1 MSSHDAPFAREAEY
15 AGCALVS
22 TADLGDPQFWDLRR
36 FELELE
42 RKRVLAR
49 LALGATELTDDLE
62 QVEAELERVPR
73 GRAQALA
80 RRLNLGDDELSFAWT
95 VIAAAFDPRLTRDFD
110 ALGGAEARGG
120 ASLTLHTALHRLD
133 ANRARRLARDLHARH
148 PLVCTALLVPRGA
161 DASSVRL
168 WSATERLGSYL
179 AGRSEVDPAIA
190 AVGGL
195 CLPPD
200 DAIMSPQHTAT
211 LRLLDGLIT
220 AGSDAVVLLEGPLG
234 VGRRT
239 LAAIAAKAAGRPL
252 VHVDLARRQLAPSSL
267 EGVMQALTRE
277 AFLRPDSIVLLANI
291 DDLVEP
297 GADRISNALRL
308 VAGTISALDVPVVL
322 TTAMPGMM
330 LPSTKIPVRI
340 RVTPPSSAERLS
352 LWHRALPDASAAPLA
367 DVAFRYRIGPGSI
380 DCAAATASLIA
391 VARGSLQVEGRDLV
405 SGIRS
410 TIAERMGG
418 LAHRVDTSATW
429 EDLVLSSDTSDQIRG
444 LLARV
449 QKSAKVLD
457 EWGYRS
463 RLGRGTGIAALFSGP
478 PGTGKTMV
486 AGVIAKILDLELYQV
501 DLSRVVSK
509 WIGETEKQLSQV
521 FDAAEAGHVLLLF
534 DEADS
539 LFAKRTEVKG
549 STDRYANLEVNY
561 LLQRIEAFE
570 GIAVLTTNM
579 DTSLDPALKRRLA
592 AHIVFWGPDEDE
604 RRTLWKKMIAE
615 NTPIEGELD
624 LEKLAIDYPDMS
636 GANIRN
642 AAISA
647 AFLAAAE
654 DGSLTQRLLER
665 AARLEYNSMG
675 RVLGRKDNS

>member
-1 MSSHDAPFAREAEY
+1 MRGVGRVTKVPSCTVVA
-15 AGCALVS
+15 S

-42 RKRVLAR
+42 RKRLLAR
-49 LALGATELTDDLE
+49 AVLGDPDGVSDLE
-62 QVEAELERVPR
+62 MTEAEVARLPI
-73 GRAQALA
+73 GRAHHLA
-80 RRLNLGDDELSFAWT
+80 QRLHLGDDELSFVWT
-95 VIAAAFDPRLTRDFD
+95 VIASAFDPRVTRDFER
-110 ALGGAEARGG
+110 LGGSESRGG
-120 ASLTLHTALHRLD
+120 ATLTLHTALHGLD
-133 ANRARRLARDLHARH
+133 PNRARRLARVLDVRH
-148 PLVCTALLVPRGA
+148 PLALTSLLVPRSA
-161 DASSVRL
+161 DAASVRV

-179 AGRSEVDPAIA
+179 AGSTDVVDQAIA

-195 CLPPD
+195 CAPPD
-200 DAIMSPQHTAT
+200 DTIMSPQHAAT
-211 LRLLDGLIT
+211 LRLLDGLLN
-220 AGSDAVVLLEGPLG
+220 AGSDPLILLEGPVG

-239 LAAIAAKAAGRPL
+239 LAAITAKGAGRPL
-252 VHVDLARRQLAPSSL
+252 VHVDLTRRQLAAASL

-277 AFLRPDSIVLLANI
+277 AFLRPDAIVLLANI

-297 GADRISNALRL
+297 GADRVSNALRL
-308 VAGTISALDVPVVL
+308 VANTISSLAVPVVL
-322 TTAMPGMM
+322 TTAVPGMM

-340 RVTPPSSAERLS
+340 RVTPPSSAERLA
-352 LWHRALPDASAAPLA
+352 LWERALPGASAAPLA

-380 DCAAATASLIA
+380 DSAAATASLLA
-391 VARGSLQVEGRDLV
+391 AARGSLRVEASDLV
-405 SGIRS
+405 GGIRS

-418 LAHRVDTSATW
+418 LAHRVDTTATW
-429 EDLVLSSDTSDQIRG
+429 DDLVLPIDTADQIRG

-449 QKSAKVLD
+449 QKSARVLD

-463 RLGRGTGIAALFSGP
+463 RMGRGTGIAALFSGP

-509 WIGETEKQLSQV
+509 WIGETEKQLSQI

-579 DTSLDPALKRRLA
+579 DTSIDPALKRRLA

-604 RRTLWKKMIAE
+604 RRALWKRMIAE
-615 NTPIEGELD
+615 NTPIEGVLD
-624 LEKLAIDYPDMS
+624 LEKLAISYPDMS

-654 DGSLTQRLLER
+654 DGSLTQQLLER

-675 RVLGRKDNS
+675 RVHGQRDNG